1 MEVEEETL
9 FIRELLDRYDLY
21 PSLGTIGLSQS
32 RSRCSLLELQ
42 KVAGGAAERT
52 NGGDGEV
59 GGWKKGAG
67 REDVAQLVR
76 PIHGPMKRPRRTDVV
91 KREENYYDYHY

>member
-1 MEVEEETL
+1 MEVEEAL
-9 FIRELLDRYDLY
+9 FIREFLDRYGIRQAGVQLV
-21 PSLGTIGLSQS
+21 S
-32 RSRCSLLELQ
+32 RSRRSLLESQ
-42 KVAGGAAERT
+42 KEAGDAAERT